1 MTIVLNHLGCFTAE
15 DLDAA
20 EGDDGTESPWDGLA
34 RLARL
39 PQVSLPLAET
49 ADGPVGLGVI
59 AGHGN
64 DEMLLDLAVAVAE

>member
-1 MTIVLNHLGCFTAE
+1 PARAEEALYDQLRTRNELYNCTA
-15 DLDAA
+15 
-20 EGDDGTESPWDGLA
+20 P
-34 RLARL
+34 LARL

-64 DEMLLDLAVAVAE
+64 DEMLLDLAVAVAG